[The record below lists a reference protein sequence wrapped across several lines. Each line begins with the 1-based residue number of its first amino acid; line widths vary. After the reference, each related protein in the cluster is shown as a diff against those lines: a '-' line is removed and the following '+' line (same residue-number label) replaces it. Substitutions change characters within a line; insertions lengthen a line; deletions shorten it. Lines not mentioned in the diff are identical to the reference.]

1 MRVVPHRLV
10 LVRHAK
16 SSWDDP
22 DLADHDR
29 PLAPRGEKAL
39 RRMRQHLEEL
49 GVRPDLVLC
58 SSARRTRATL
68 EGIEK
73 AFGHDVVVEVE
84 DRLYAADGHGLL
96 ARLQSIGDDVGTVLV
111 VGHNPGIADLID
123 LLAAGDDARPGVEDV
138 PTGAIAVVSFGAPWA
153 SIGPGTGTLDSFWRP
168 RPAR

>member
-1 MRVVPHRLV
+1 MRDVSHRLV

-22 DLADHDR
+22 NLADHDR

-49 GVRPDLVLC
+49 GIRPDLVLC
-58 SSARRTRATL
+58 SSARRTKATL
-68 EGIEK
+68 QGIEK
-73 AFGHDVVVEVE
+73 AFGHHAVVEVE
-84 DRLYAADGHGLL
+84 DRLYAADARELL
-96 ARLQSIGDDVGTVLV
+96 ARLHSIGDDVGIALM

-123 LLAAGDDARPGVEDV
+123 LLVARDDAGPGAEDV
-138 PTGAIAVVSFGAPWA
+138 PTGAIAVVSLAAPWP
-153 SIGPGTGTLDSFWRP
+153 SVEPGTGTLESLWRP

>member
-1 MRVVPHRLV
+1 MRDVFHRLV

-16 SSWDDP
+16 SSWDDS

-68 EGIEK
+68 HGIDK
-73 AFGHDVVVEVE
+73 AFGHHAVVEVE
-84 DRLYAADGHGLL
+84 DRLYGADAPRLL
-96 ARLQSIGDDVGTVLV
+96 ARLQVIGDDVGTVLV
-111 VGHNPGIADLID
+111 VGHNPGIAGLID
-123 LLAAGDDARPGVEDV
+123 LLTAREDALPGVEDV
-138 PTGAIAVVSFGAPWA
+138 PTGAIAVVSLGAPWA
-153 SIGPGTGTLDSFWRP
+153 SVESGTGTLDSFWRP
-168 RPAR
+168 RAAR